1 MKPIESARA
10 PWLARLYEDSIR
22 YVEEIATVEAR
33 HQTWSFS
40 GWYDPTNPTTFML
53 IRTDDKGSQSVY
65 LYAGSHT
72 TWCLQQIPANAKFYL
87 QTDPRGTQT
96 TLATR
101 PVALTGTVRCFRLSP
116 AKLSTS
122 QLPPPPNVEPVTWS
136 IDERVTVGGSLCG
149 IRIRGFVKEQP
160 VVSASTPFLCPRSAM
175 IGVDT
180 DDRFRRHGLGRHA
193 VGLLIHRLLERG
205 IAPVYATD
213 TTNVPSMHI
222 AATFFQPHAD
232 LQFLFVGP
240 WKLRRPKDAA
250 DSLPDS
256 LFMS

>member
-10 PWLARLYEDSIR
+10 PWLARLYEDPTR

-33 HQTWSFS
+33 HQVWSS
-40 GWYDPTNPTTFML
+40 AGWYDPTNPTAFML

-65 LYAGSHT
+65 LYAGRHT
-72 TWCLQQIPANAKFYL
+72 TWCLEQIPSNAKFYL
-87 QTDPRGTQT
+87 QTDRRGAQATV
-96 TLATR
+96 ATR
-101 PVALTGTVRCFRLSP
+101 PVVLTGTVRYFRLSP
-116 AKLSTS
+116 AKLAASR
-122 QLPPPPNVEPVTWS
+122 LPPPPNLETVTWS
-136 IDERVTVGGSLCG
+136 IDETVTPGGSLCG
-149 IRIRGFVKEQP
+149 IQVRGFVKEQS
-160 VVSASTPFLCPRSAM
+160 VVSASTPFLWPRSAM

-213 TTNVPSMHI
+213 TANVPSMRI
-222 AATFFQPHAD
+222 AETFFQRHAD

-240 WKLRRPKDAA
+240 WKLRRPMDVP
-250 DSLPDS
+250 DGLPDS
-256 LFMS
+256 LFLS